1 MVKFMF
7 MQDKPNNDR
16 ARKKERKDNLP
27 VPSPEKKPFPEKT
40 EVKNANAAGLG
51 AIGRTGEKP
60 GPDMDENMHY

>member
-1 MVKFMF
+1 M
-7 MQDKPNNDR
+7 
-16 ARKKERKDNLP
+16 KDIKTDDLSKAGN
-27 VPSPEKKPFPEKT
+27 EKTALTPDPAKDQKAAPEKT